1 MCLAASAEQ
10 SDVPDPMLGVLD
22 RLLGLVD
29 SVGGS
34 ATECGSEET
43 YWERVTRIVQK
54 MKKDGDIEKVEA
66 LFRSRSMRMP

>member
-1 MCLAASAEQ
+1 
-10 SDVPDPMLGVLD
+10 MLRVLD

-29 SVGGS
+29 SVGGKG
-34 ATECGSEET
+34 TEWGYEET

-66 LFRSRSMRMP
+66 LFALIA